1 MTSRYFHTV
10 TNQKKQHRQSS
21 KIRKIRYN
29 IRVPKSY
36 IRKITKAE
44 KIKQELKI
52 KRKQALIRKLNREI
66 KEDEKSLEYTDEMY
80 IPIDRIV
87 NSDNNSKQKK
97 PKNKIKKTKKVK
109 KKTQKTVK
117 KVNSE
122 PPYLMVLFIFSMIY
136 SIISKFTDI

>member
-1 MTSRYFHTV
+1 MQLLLKNGAKFSKYFL
-10 TNQKKQHRQSS
+10 N
-21 KIRKIRYN
+21 KIFEIKLNTFI
-29 IRVPKSY
+29 IVL
-36 IRKITKAE
+36 ITKAE

-80 IPIDRIV
+80 IPIERIV
-87 NSDNNSKQKK
+87 KKDNNSKQNK
-97 PKNKIKKTKKVK
+97 PKKKTTK
-109 KKTQKTVK
+109 KKTQKIVK